1 MKELKSAVIYPKYLN
16 ANGDNGNI
24 LMLKQ
29 RAEINGV
36 NFSVD
41 QVDLGEKIN
50 PKKYDFF
57 YIGGTQDEFNPI
69 VMKEILKNKDIFIAI
84 KDSYK
89 TLLGV
94 CFGYQI
100 LGNNYTFNNTHEQI
114 PCLGLLNFF
123 TVEKQKRRAGNVT
136 SRMSFMTPNYLV
148 GFENHKSA
156 TYLEKGV
163 TPLSYV
169 DIGYGNNGAD
179 KTEGVI
185 EKNIIGTYL
194 TGPFLPRN
202 VYFTDYLLKVTM
214 EIKYREEFEIFDEEN
229 TLEEVVHNNFIKAKY

>member
-1 MKELKSAVIYPKYLN
+1 MKELKSAVIYPTYLN

-24 LMLKQ
+24 LMLKE
-29 RAEINGV
+29 RTEANGV
-36 NFSVD
+36 NFSAEQID
-41 QVDLGEKIN
+41 IGEKIN
-50 PKKYDFF
+50 YKKYDFF

-69 VMKEILKNKDIFIAI
+69 VMSELIKNRETFINI

-89 TLLGV
+89 TLLGI
-94 CFGYQI
+94 CFGYQV
-100 LGNNYTFNNTHEQI
+100 LGRGYTFNNSPEQI
-114 PCLGLLNFF
+114 QCLGLINFF
-123 TVEKQKRRAGNVT
+123 TVEKNKRKTGNVT
-136 SRMSFMTPNYLV
+136 SKMAFMTPNYLV

-185 EKNIIGTYL
+185 EKNVIGTYL
-194 TGPFLPRN
+194 TGPVLPRN
-202 VYFTDYLLKVTM
+202 IYFTDYLLKVTM
-214 EIKYREEFEIFDEEN
+214 ETKYREEFEILDEEN
-229 TLEEVVHNNFIKAKY
+229 ILEETVHNNFIKAKY